1 VADRIGAA
9 EDHVQSPHREL
20 VLDPR
25 MRKAELNELI
35 VADNTILGRGQIAH
49 KPNWSRFG
57 PTIGPNLDQFA
68 GFGAVVGFA
77 HADVS
82 VRGG

>member
-9 EDHVQSPHREL
+9 EDDVEPAGPQTMLDPVHGEPHRQQL
-20 VLDPR
+20 VV
-25 MRKAELNELI
+25 AENSVL
-35 VADNTILGRGQIAH
+35 LGRQTCNI
-49 KPNWSRFG
+49 PNWSRLWA
-57 PTIGPNLDQFA
+57 TIANNLDQFA
-68 GFGAVVGFA
+68 GFGAVVRFA